1 MFTGL
6 FDLKKPGEYSYMLLD
21 GGAKA
26 ELRRGRPPAE
36 RLRHE
41 VAFEDLPGDVR
52 LKVVEAYRGMWGL
65 GGD

>member
-6 FDLKKPGEYSYMLLD
+6 FDSKKPGEYSYMLLD
-21 GGAKA
+21 GGAEA

-41 VAFEDLPGDVR
+41 VVFEDLPEDVSR
-52 LKVVEAYRGMWGL
+52 RVVEVYRGMWGL
-65 GGD
+65 NGD